1 MHGSSTN
8 KFRLPASSKGSG
20 QAVLMLKQGK
30 MEGNCQQ
37 FLGKSTSAFLS
48 LAKSPNIK
56 VQLFSGF
63 LEYFTICM
71 GPSELEMVRH
81 STLIQCIPPNFQK
94 TEGTQECCFIFYF
107 CSYTSSTDY

>member
-1 MHGSSTN
+1 
-8 KFRLPASSKGSG
+8 
-20 QAVLMLKQGK
+20 MLKQGK
-30 MEGNCQQ
+30 TGGNCQQ
-37 FLGKSTSAFLS
+37 FLGKSTSVFLC

-81 STLIQCIPPNFQK
+81 RTHSVYPSQLSEN
-94 TEGTQECCFIFYF
+94 
-107 CSYTSSTDY
+107 